1 MCAPSIE
8 NGLYERTG
16 KRFPSFVAFSTR
28 SIPSLRRYENF
39 SDLFKLRSHRGKNF
53 AHNFVRVSKYE
64 KSIFEIITLETRNL
78 EFQEKDRSL
87 ELLWSRLCLRLW
99 TRKNIGRRGDWLSCQ
114 VAKLVHS
121 TNETNIQRARFDKK
135 EERKEKERENNWKII
150 VSRF

>member
-39 SDLFKLRSHRGKNF
+39 SDLFKLRSRGKNF
-53 AHNFVRVSKYE
+53 AHNFARVSKYE

-87 ELLWSRLCLRLW
+87 ELL
-99 TRKNIGRRGDWLSCQ
+99 
-114 VAKLVHS
+114 
-121 TNETNIQRARFDKK
+121 
-135 EERKEKERENNWKII
+135 
-150 VSRF
+150 

>member
-78 EFQEKDRSL
+78 KFQEKDRSL
-87 ELLWSRLCLRLW
+87 ELL
-99 TRKNIGRRGDWLSCQ
+99 
-114 VAKLVHS
+114 
-121 TNETNIQRARFDKK
+121 
-135 EERKEKERENNWKII
+135 
-150 VSRF
+150 